1 MFEYSH
7 YKHKSRVASENFL
20 VSVIMTC
27 VPFTQELPP
36 TFLHGWHNRDL
47 VTKMKYNKLGDTD
60 LIVSKVGFGGCV
72 VGGEYPDKGD
82 LQEIMECV
90 ETGIKSGI
98 NFIDT
103 SPGYGNGMSE
113 EVLGE
118 CLRRIPRLCY
128 YIATKCGRYNPD
140 WPKTFDFTPE
150 RITRE
155 FENSLKRLQLSS
167 VDILHVHDIEYC
179 QSPSYIAKITLPAV
193 VNIVQSGKARFIGIT
208 GYPIEEFVKVLDQ
221 TPIKVNAILSYCRNT
236 LIDCKLKV
244 K

>member
-1 MFEYSH
+1 
-7 YKHKSRVASENFL
+7 
-20 VSVIMTC
+20 MTC

-36 TFLHGWHNRDL
+36 TFLQGWHNRDL

-60 LIVSKVGFGGCV
+60 LIVSKVGLGGCV

-167 VDILHVHDIEYC
+167 VDILHVHDIKYC

-208 GYPIEEFVKVLDQ
+208 GYPIEEFVKVLHQ

-244 K
+244 KENLVLPSITRILVGVHSLL